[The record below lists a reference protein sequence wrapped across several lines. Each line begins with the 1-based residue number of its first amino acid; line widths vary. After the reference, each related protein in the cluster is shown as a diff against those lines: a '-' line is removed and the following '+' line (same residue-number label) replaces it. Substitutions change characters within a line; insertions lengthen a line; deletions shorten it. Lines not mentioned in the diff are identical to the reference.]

1 MKLSVSGTLFFDL
14 QKDEAPTPGFIFWIT
29 NSGVKTQTTM
39 LVLQDGFQVR
49 ASIQPVDAEGNPAK
63 IDGVPAWSSSD
74 DKIAAVT
81 NVATDGLSA
90 SVMSIAPGSAQ
101 INVSGDAD
109 LGEGTKPITGTLDV
123 SVIAGEAVAF
133 QISTSEPEPIPK
145 A

>member
-1 MKLSVSGTLFFDL
+1 MKLTVSGELVFDL
-14 QKDEAPTPGFIFWIT
+14 QKDEGTPHLVFWIT
-29 NSGVKTQTTM
+29 TNGVKTKTTM
-39 LVLQDGFQVR
+39 LILQDGFQVR

-63 IDGVPAWSSSD
+63 VDGVPTWSSSD
-74 DKIAAVT
+74 KTIADVT

-90 SVMSIAPGSAQ
+90 NVIAIAPGTVQ

-109 LGEGTKPITGTLDV
+109 LTGGSKPITGVLDV
-123 SVIAGEAVAF
+123 NVIAGEAVSF